1 MVGWCRD
8 GVDVKVVW
16 RCRDGWET
24 VWGWCRMYGE
34 GCMENVTVVCIT
46 SMFVV
51 RRRVYTMRCMQACVY
66 NEVHA
71 GVCIQ

>member
-24 VWGWCRMYGE
+24 VWGWCMYGE
-34 GCMENVTVVCIT
+34 CYSSMYYVNVGCA
-46 SMFVV
+46 
-51 RRRVYTMRCMQACVY
+51 QACVY